1 MQKIDKSNTT
11 LMVVAAGLGTRMK
24 PIDVPKALV
33 EVNSKPIV
41 FWTLMSFM
49 DFCKDIV
56 FVISPSR
63 IPIFK
68 KFEKNYKIRIT
79 SLTTQSTPNGTAYA
93 IDLGLKNC
101 STDWVVVIWG
111 DHIGASKFDFKNVI
125 NSDYALNFDFILPVV
140 YRQNPY
146 VYFKSLDNLEF
157 HETKLGAEKIQ
168 SGISDC
174 GVFIFK
180 RLVIKEVL
188 GKFLQDLENP
198 TNEVNF
204 LSLFNYFSKIG
215 IRFKMLLLQDYL
227 LTFGINTI
235 EDIRIW
241 EKNSNES

>member
-1 MQKIDKSNTT
+1 MQKINKSNTT
-11 LMVVAAGLGTRMK
+11 LMVVAAGLGTRIK

-41 FWTLMSFM
+41 FWTLQSFM

-56 FVISPSR
+56 FVINPRS
-63 IPIFK
+63 IPNFK
-68 KFEKNYKIRIT
+68 KFEKDYKIRIT
-79 SLTTQSTPNGTAYA
+79 SLTTQSIPNGTAYA
-93 IDLGLKNC
+93 IDLGLEDC

-111 DHIGASKFDFKNVI
+111 DHIGASKFDFNNVI
-125 NSDYALNFDFILPVV
+125 NSDNNLNFDFILPVV

-146 VYFKSLDNLEF
+146 VYFKNFDNLEF
-157 HETKLGAEKIQ
+157 YETKLGAEKIQ

-180 RLVIKEVL
+180 RLIIKEVL

-204 LSLFNYFSKIG
+204 LSLFHYFSQIG
-215 IRFKMLLLQDYL
+215 IRFKMLLLQDHL
-227 LTFGINTI
+227 LTYGINSI

-241 EKNSNES
+241 EKNYYES